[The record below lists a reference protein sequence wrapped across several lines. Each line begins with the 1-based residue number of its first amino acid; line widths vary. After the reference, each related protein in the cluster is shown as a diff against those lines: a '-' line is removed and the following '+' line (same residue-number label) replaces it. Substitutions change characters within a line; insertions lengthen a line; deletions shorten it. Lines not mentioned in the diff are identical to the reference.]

1 MFGFSIEEIFCNV
14 LSSEQLIR
22 HNDIINSIFF
32 IVNKYLGMNKSI
44 ICHDFQK
51 DIAPN
56 GGLKSRPPDYV
67 FNALPIALQINT

>member
-1 MFGFSIEEIFCNV
+1 MSGTISD
-14 LSSEQLIR
+14 LSRTKNILSGQIDEAL
-22 HNDIINSIFF
+22 
-32 IVNKYLGMNKSI
+32 VNKYFGMNKSI